1 LHSKFKVFVKFTIY
15 LSILGYIFF
24 YFGLYKYVIQSKPI
38 ILIKD
43 EIHWNSKIPIKIIIH
58 DKYGIEYYDISIYS
72 GNKKIPIKVKKISK
86 DSNKYLEFL
95 LMSASNNILDRQ
107 DKKLTLKIKAVSSS
121 GINFLNKNKNNLEK
135 QIVLDMVKP
144 NIKILASSG
153 SILKGGSAL
162 VIFSVE
168 DENIEKTYI
177 QTNYNK
183 KFKVIK
189 YHKDNVFISL
199 IAWPIDVKH
208 TIFKLVSIDKA
219 GNIAKEILPINN
231 KIKFYKTSKIELKQS
246 FLDTTVSN
254 LFDKLTNNLNDF
266 DNISKFIY
274 INETIRKKNES
285 FIHKHTTR
293 VIENHFNN
301 FDINAFEP
309 LKRSTTVADF
319 GEKRE
324 FYYQNEFKS
333 SSFHLGLDIASIKH
347 DNIYASNS
355 AVLIDK
361 KNNGIYGDMPILYF
375 GLGLYGIYGHC
386 STINVKNGISI
397 DDDEVIANTGKSGL
411 VLGDHVHF
419 ATLVQGI
426 EVRPNEW
433 MNQHWIDANINKVI
447 EKANLLL
454 NID

>member
-1 LHSKFKVFVKFTIY
+1 
-15 LSILGYIFF
+15 
-24 YFGLYKYVIQSKPI
+24 
-38 ILIKD
+38 
-43 EIHWNSKIPIKIIIH
+43 
-58 DKYGIEYYDISIYS
+58 
-72 GNKKIPIKVKKISK
+72 
-86 DSNKYLEFL
+86 
-95 LMSASNNILDRQ
+95 M
-107 DKKLTLKIKAVSSS
+107 
-121 GINFLNKNKNNLEK
+121 
-135 QIVLDMVKP
+135 
-144 NIKILASSG
+144 
-153 SILKGGSAL
+153 KGGSAL

-266 DNISKFIY
+266 DNINKFIY

-309 LKRSTTVADF
+309 LKRSTIVADF

-386 STINVKNGISI
+386 STIKVKNGISI
-397 DDDEVIANTGKSGL
+397 DDDEVIAKTGKSGL